1 MDHLHFSFK
10 KIFSTIF
17 LLLVLFSTGTFAD
30 ELKGILKGNIVTTKN
45 EPAENV
51 SVTLKGTSY
60 GSITDENGKY
70 EFRAPVGDYILVISH
85 TGLKSQELSVTVK
98 ASGATVVPVITVDI
112 ALSSLK
118 EVVVNGNK
126 TNKFVRKKSDDVAK
140 MPLDNLE
147 NPQSYT
153 SISKDLLQE
162 QAIFSSDN
170 AVKNSSGITTL
181 WTPTG
186 RVGDGGSYYT
196 LRGFP
201 VQALLRNGLSGNIT
215 GTIDAANLETLEIIK
230 GPSGTLYGSSLTSYG
245 GLINRVTK
253 KPFDGTAGE
262 VTFSA
267 GSYNF
272 SRVSADFNTPLDSA
286 KKALF
291 RLNTAYTNSS
301 SFQDNGFNKNFA
313 FDPSF
318 SYKVND
324 RLTLSFDAE
333 ISHGTA
339 TTPPIFYFGSTIA
352 ALGVS
357 NANKLNINYKNFY
370 ESNDLVTT
378 SDNVNF
384 FGQAAYKISDS
395 WKSQTAISSTN
406 SSSSGYGPY
415 FYLLAGNNSIAR
427 DVWAIDGRSN
437 TLQIQQNFTGDF
449 KIGGLRNR
457 LVAGIDYLNQ
467 SAAIKYSDPNGGT
480 DSFDVLNITG
490 AMPTYNNFNKA
501 KVDSLFQNTPVS
513 TSYSRY
519 NTNTYSVYASDV
531 LNITDNLLA
540 MASLRV
546 DYFRTSPIYT
556 AATNTRTTPFN
567 QTTLSPKFGL
577 VYQLVKNEVSLFGN
591 YMNGFSNPGYN
602 LVYDATTSTNVTRLF
617 KSEEA
622 NQLEGGVKLDLFDG
636 KLTSTISYYDI
647 SVKNKVRADPNHAN
661 ASLQDGTQSSKGF
674 EAEIIAN
681 PFTGFNVLL
690 GYSYNNSLMTKSS
703 VSYDNGRRPQTAGPA
718 NSANFWL
725 SYALTQGSAK
735 GLGIGFGGNYAGN
748 NQVINNAYNG
758 VFTLPEYY
766 VFNSGIFLNKEKF
779 RLSLNVSNLTNKEY
793 WVGYT
798 TVDPQMLR
806 QVIGSV
812 TYRF

>member
-10 KIFSTIF
+10 KTLSTIF
-17 LLLVLFSTGTFAD
+17 LLLVLFSSGAFAD
-30 ELKGILKGNIVTTKN
+30 EIKGILKGTIVTTKN

-51 SVTLKGTSY
+51 SVKLKDTPY
-60 GSITDENGKY
+60 GAVTDENGKY
-70 EFRAPVGDYILVISH
+70 EFRAPVGDYILVVSH
-85 TGLKSQELSVTVK
+85 TGLRSQEISVTVK
-98 ASGATVVPVITVDI
+98 ATGTTVVPAITVDI
-112 ALSSLK
+112 AVSSLK
-118 EVVVNGNK
+118 EVSVNGNK
-126 TNKFVRKKSDDVAK
+126 TNKFVRKKSEDVAK

-162 QAIFSSDN
+162 QAIFSADN
-170 AVKNSSGITTL
+170 AVKNASGISTL

-196 LRGFP
+196 LRGFS
-201 VQALLRNGLSGNIT
+201 VQALLRNGLSGNVT
-215 GTIDAANLETLEIIK
+215 GTIDAANLETMEIIK
-230 GPSGTLYGSSLTSYG
+230 GPSGTLYGSTLTSFG

-262 VTFSA
+262 ITFSA
-267 GSYNF
+267 GSDNF

-291 RLNTAYTNSS
+291 RINTAYTNSS

-339 TTPPIFYFGSTIA
+339 TTPPIFYFYSTIA
-352 ALGVS
+352 ALGVN
-357 NANKLNINYKNFY
+357 NANKLNINYKDAY
-370 ESNDLVTT
+370 QSNDLATT

-384 FGQAAYKISDS
+384 FGQANYKISDS
-395 WKSQTAISSTN
+395 WKSTTSISSTN

-415 FYLLAGNNSIAR
+415 FYLLAGNSSIAR
-427 DVWAIDGRSN
+427 DVWAIDGRAN
-437 TLQIQQNFTGDF
+437 TLEVQQNFTGDF
-449 KIGGLRNR
+449 KIGNLRNR
-457 LVAGIDYLNQ
+457 LVAGLDYLNR

-501 KVDSLFQNTPVS
+501 KVDSLFQNTQVS
-513 TSYSRY
+513 NSYSRY
-519 NTNTYSVYASDV
+519 NTNTYSAYASDV

-540 MASLRV
+540 MASLRI
-546 DYFRTSPIYT
+546 DYFSTRPVYT
-556 AATNTRTTPFN
+556 AETNTSTTAFN
-567 QTTLSPKFGL
+567 QATLSPKFGL
-577 VYQLVKNEVSLFGN
+577 VYQLVKNQVSLFGN
-591 YMNGFSNPGYN
+591 YMNGFTNPGYN
-602 LVYDATTSTNVTRLF
+602 LAYDAATGTNVTKLF
-617 KSEEA
+617 KTEQA
-622 NQLEGGVKLDLFDG
+622 NQWEGGVKLDLFDG
-636 KLTSTISYYDI
+636 KLSSTISYYDI
-647 SVKNKVRADPNHAN
+647 SVTNMVRSDPFHAN
-661 ASLQDGTQSSKGF
+661 ASLQDGTQYSKGV
-674 EAEIIAN
+674 EGEVIAN
-681 PFTGFNVLL
+681 PLPGFNVLF
-690 GYSYNNSLMTKSS
+690 GYAYNNSLMTKSS
-703 VSYDNGRRPQTAGPA
+703 ASYDNGRRPQTAGPA
-718 NSANFWL
+718 NTANFWV
-725 SYALTQGSAK
+725 SYALTQGNAK
-735 GLGIGFGGNYAGN
+735 GLGIGLGGNYASN
-748 NQVINNAYNG
+748 NEVINNAYNG

-766 VFNSGIFLNKEKF
+766 VFNTGIFFNREKF

-806 QVIGSV
+806 QVSGSI